1 MTFGDLAGLGDVAF
15 WARWVQIMILNL
27 TLSGD
32 NALVIALA
40 VRNLPRRQEWQG
52 RLWGTIGAVVLR
64 VLFNGVVIVLLRIP
78 LLQAVG
84 GGVLVWIALKLLIQE
99 EEDHEGRHGATVFEA
114 IWIIIVAD
122 IVMSLDNVLAV
133 AAAARGDMLLVILG
147 VGLSIPIVV
156 WGAGLL
162 ARLMG
167 RLPWIVDL
175 GAGILGWVGGG
186 MILEDKIVRG
196 WLGEPAV
203 DALHWAFPGALGVA
217 VIVTGRLWGAHR
229 DRARRQSQDSPGK
242 A

>member
-1 MTFGDLAGLGDVAF
+1 
-15 WARWVQIMILNL
+15 
-27 TLSGD
+27 
-32 NALVIALA
+32 
-40 VRNLPRRQEWQG
+40 
-52 RLWGTIGAVVLR
+52 VLR
-64 VLFNGVVIVLLRIP
+64 VLFTGVVIVLLRIP

-99 EEDHEGRHGATVFEA
+99 EDHGGRHGATVFEA

-133 AAAARGDMLLVILG
+133 AAAARGDMMLVILG

-196 WLGEPAV
+196 WLGEPAL

-217 VIVTGRLWGAHR
+217 VIVGGRLWGAPR
-229 DRARRQSQDSPGK
+229 GRGRQRAPGSPDK

>member
-1 MTFGDLAGLGDVAF
+1 MTLQQLADPGF
-15 WARWVQIMILNL
+15 WARWVQIVILNL

-40 VRNLPRRQEWQG
+40 VRTLPRRKEWQG
-52 RLWGTIGAVVLR
+52 RLWGTAGAVVLR
-64 VLFNGVVIVLLRIP
+64 VLFTGVVIVLLRIP
-78 LLQAVG
+78 LLQAIG

-99 EEDHEGRHGATVFEA
+99 ESEAKGRHGTSVLEA

-122 IVMSLDNVLAV
+122 IIMSLDNVLAV
-133 AAAARGDMLLVILG
+133 AAAAHGDLLLVVLG

-156 WGAGLL
+156 WGAGFL

-175 GAGILGWVGGG
+175 GAGILGWVAGG
-186 MILEDKIVRG
+186 MMLEDTLVRA

-203 DALHWAFPGALGVA
+203 ARLHWTLPAVLAVGVIA
-217 VIVTGRLWGAHR
+217 AGRWTVS
-229 DRARRQSQDSPGK
+229 RRRSAGSDHAASPGSR
-242 A
+242 

>member
-1 MTFGDLAGLGDVAF
+1 MSFGDLAGLADVAF
-15 WARWVQIMILNL
+15 WVRWVQIMILNL

-40 VRNLPRRQEWQG
+40 VRNLPRRQEWHG
-52 RLWGTIGAVVLR
+52 RLWGTVGAVVLR
-64 VLFNGVVIVLLRIP
+64 VLFTGVVIVLLRVP

-84 GGVLVWIALKLLIQE
+84 GGLLVWIAVKLLIQQE
-99 EEDHEGRHGATVFEA
+99 EEAGEGRRGATLFEA

-162 ARLMG
+162 AQLMG

-186 MILEDKIVRG
+186 MILEDTLVRG
-196 WLGEPAV
+196 WLGEPV
-203 DALHWAFPGALGVA
+203 LDALHWGFPGALGVA
-217 VIVTGRLWGAHR
+217 VIVAGRLWAVR
-229 DRARRQSQDSPGK
+229 RARLRRHQRASPK
-242 A
+242 